1 MNWVLWTTFHQSD
14 GHILYCDNK
23 NRWIKVWFGRMKIIW
38 HEQVIFTLTAVTH
51 VQYSTHYGTV
61 TLGIEWIV
69 WLMLMNQAMVP
80 CTALPKQL
88 VWADKQNSDPQQ
100 TSNWQKNITS
110 LDAIT
115 ENDKGWA
122 SLILAPTGTQGVKMS
137 SVCASAWGWVYH
149 RDIASLCSWP
159 ILIGGTWNF
168 FPGLLTYVLTW
179 GSWQIW
185 IGGKIR

>member
-110 LDAIT
+110 LDAIN

-122 SLILAPTGTQGVKMS
+122 SLIWLQQEPKES
-137 SVCASAWGWVYH
+137 RCHPSVHPREVEFIIVTLQASALGQFWSEEH
-149 RDIASLCSWP
+149 E
-159 ILIGGTWNF
+159 TF
-168 FPGLLTYVLTW
+168 FLAFWHMY
-179 GSWQIW
+179 
-185 IGGKIR
+185 